1 MIDINHSTMKRYI
14 LNLVLGLLL
23 MGGAVGCTDDFEQL
37 NTDQHAATDQDMQR
51 DGKAVGVFFQQII
64 NRTTV
69 MLIGGEQSDEFAST
83 GAYQHQIGISA
94 DAYSGYIGHTASWAR
109 GRYNGTYNFGKG
121 DEWGNAMFKMGMVQV
136 MPAWA
141 QMHANA
147 EKLGQ
152 PEVAALGDI
161 AKVLAMHR
169 VTDHYG
175 PIPYVNFRLGAVGQ
189 PYDSQQAVYNKFF
202 DELDKAIAVLT
213 PLAQSGGKLLSDYDP
228 IYGGDVAR
236 WVRLANTLRLRLAMR
251 VVYAAPDLAQAQ
263 AEAAVN
269 NPVGLLAS
277 VDDRAEYRGV
287 AGASW
292 TNPIWQQAYEW
303 NEVRMSAPMDAYLNG
318 YSDPRLG
325 VYFVAAA
332 DGKYHG
338 VRQGIFTTSANQT
351 NYTGNKISQINLSQG
366 SPVLYMPAAEAYFL
380 RAEAALRGWN
390 MGGTAREFYEQG
402 IRMSMAESGVTSG
415 IDDYVANATAAPA
428 AFTDNAGRDNAAAPS
443 TITIAWDDQAD
454 FETSLERIIT
464 QKWIA
469 GWGNSCEAWAEFR
482 RTDYPRLFP
491 VKYNY
496 SDGAVSTALQIR
508 RLPYPRTEYNTNAE
522 AMTQAVDLLGGPDNC
537 GTLLW
542 WDRKPHSAQ

>member
-202 DELDKAIAVLT
+202 DELDNAIAVLT

>member
-202 DELDKAIAVLT
+202 GELDKAIAVLT

-402 IRMSMAESGVTSG
+402 IRMSMAENGVTSG

-542 WDRKPHSAQ
+542 WDRKPHAAQ

>member
-1 MIDINHSTMKRYI
+1 MIDFNHSTMKRYI

-51 DGKAVGVFFQQII
+51 DGKAVGVFFQQMI

-141 QMHANA
+141 QMRANA

-152 PEVAALGDI
+152 TEVAALGDI

-189 PYDSQQAVYNKFF
+189 VYDSQQAVYHKFF
-202 DELDKAIAVLT
+202 DELAAAITTLT
-213 PLAQSGGKLLSDYDP
+213 PLAQSGATLLSDYDP
-228 IYGGDVAR
+228 IYGGEVAR
-236 WVRLANTLRLRLAMR
+236 WVRLANTLRLRLALR
-251 VVYAAPDLAQAQ
+251 VAYADPALAQRE
-263 AEAAVN
+263 AEAAVS
-269 NPVGLLAS
+269 NPIGVMET
-277 VDDRAEYRGV
+277 VDDRAEYRGLP
-287 AGASW
+287 GASW

-318 YSDPRLG
+318 YGDPRIG
-325 VYFVAAA
+325 VYFVAAG

-338 VRQGIFTTSANQT
+338 VRQGIFSASANQQG
-351 NYTGNKISQINLSQG
+351 YIGDKISQVNLSQN
-366 SPVLYMPAAEAYFL
+366 STVLYIAAAESYFL
-380 RAEAALRGWN
+380 RAEAALRGWAV
-390 MGGTAREFYEQG
+390 GGTAREFYEQG
-402 IRMSMAESGVTSG
+402 IRMSMAENGVTAG
-415 IDDYVANATAAPA
+415 IDDYVANTTATPA

-454 FETSLERIIT
+454 FETNLERIIT

-482 RTDYPRLFP
+482 RTGYPRLFP

-496 SDGAVSTALQIR
+496 SDGAVSSALQIR

-542 WDRKPHSAQ
+542 WDQKPHDAQ